1 MDEWVKGWLASEN
14 AQRDVIAVKRIYVD
28 INDGD
33 LIDGIMFS
41 QIMFWHGFNLETGKP
56 RMTIQ
61 RDGELWLAKRA
72 KDWWDECRIT
82 ERYSRDCIKRLAKR
96 GLIIVRT
103 WKFNDVP
110 TTHLRINWPEFKN
123 RVQSILQNPQIGFD
137 ENRQMDLTKI
147 VKSITESTTEIT
159 TKNRDSLPA
168 AISQD
173 DFRQIETVSPSGETG
188 TDPSAANEKNTTA
201 VPAAKGRFTASKYY
215 PVNEAKQEV
224 YAKTY
229 TPKDYA
235 PLLEAWAKHGIV
247 PVKGSV
253 LNADA
258 KYATYKLTK
267 PPAKRSPT
275 FDAIAEC
282 GWHMRP
288 GFSPEVLN
296 GNAGRVG
303 KVITCLAEHLG
314 KTYNEVNEDAM
325 IAQRVRAVYAQW
337 KVNKPNADPPKDPAA
352 FISAW
357 EEFTAPAPARPSQQ
371 PAPATREISA
381 DERAELAR
389 KMAEKKA
396 TLFS

>member
-1 MDEWVKGWLASEN
+1 MSNKALNQVWQHSKAKGAAFILMIAIADAANDEGECWMSVAKLAKK
-14 AQRDVIAVKRIYVD
+14 ARVTDRYIPK
-28 INDGD
+28 
-33 LIDGIMFS
+33 LS
-41 QIMFWHGFNLETGKP
+41 QQLEEL
-56 RMTIQ
+56 
-61 RDGELWLAKRA
+61 GELEVYPYDGAATKHGYTNRYVVTGIRGVEY
-72 KDWWDECRIT
+72 K
-82 ERYSRDCIKRLAKR
+82 ERQKKQRKGGR
-96 GLIIVRT
+96 
-103 WKFNDVP
+103 P
-110 TTHLRINWPEFKN
+110 
-123 RVQSILQNPQIGFD
+123 
-137 ENRQMDLTKI
+137 
-147 VKSITESTTEIT
+147 KSIYIT
-159 TKNRDSLPA
+159 AEGVNTVHLIENHRGEHSSSQEMNTDS
-168 AISQD
+168 SHGVN
-173 DFRQIETVSPSGETG
+173 TVHLDPLL
-188 TDPSAANEKNTTA
+188 DPSIDPKNSFASDDATSPETPQEA
-201 VPAAKGRFTASKYY
+201 PKKPKQLAAKGRFTASKYY

-247 PVKGSV
+247 PVRGSV

-314 KTYNEVNEDAM
+314 KTYNEVNEDAV

-357 EEFTAPAPARPSQQ
+357 EEFTAPATARPAQQ
-371 PAPATREISA
+371 PAPVTREISA

-389 KMAEKKA
+389 KMAEQKA